1 VIPFP
6 PAFPSLRTIGLATAM
21 LAFAVLAM
29 LLRIRTGQRDAAIAH
44 TAAVQESFDRTVA
57 QYRAARDQARRDD
70 QLNTIRVG
78 MQQAA
83 ISQEATNDYQ
93 TRIDR
98 LRADYSRRLRDA
110 QAAADPGGGGGAGM
124 PGTRAAPGGV
134 DGTSGETRLPLAD
147 ALIASEQAE
156 RLAALQQ
163 WVRAQA
169 EVHMSGAIDAD
180 VMVSPPSP

>member
-6 PAFPSLRTIGLATAM
+6 LAFPSLRTIGLATAM

-29 LLRIRTGQRDAAIAH
+29 LLHIRTGQRDAAIAQ

-83 ISQEATNDYQ
+83 ISQEVTNDYQ

-98 LRADYSRRLRDA
+98 LRADHARRLRDA
-110 QAAADPGGGGGAGM
+110 QAAADPGGGGSARVSATGAA
-124 PGTRAAPGGV
+124 TSSV
-134 DGTSGETRLPLAD
+134 DGAAGETRLPFAD

-169 EVHMSGAIDAD
+169 EVHMSGEIDAD
-180 VMVSPPSP
+180 VMESPPSP